1 MNMKHLLLPAL
12 VALIPSLAMADEC
25 AVTVTGNDSMQFDTK
40 AITVGKACKKFT
52 VNLKHS
58 GKLAKNVMGHNWV
71 LSKTEDAQPI
81 ATDGVSAGVDKDYL
95 KAGDTRVIAHTKL
108 IGGGESTSIDLPLD
122 KITKGGN
129 YTFFCSFP
137 GHVALMK
144 GTLTRE

>member
-1 MNMKHLLLPAL
+1 MKIKHLLLPAFF
-12 VALIPSLAMADEC
+12 ALTSGVAMADDC
-25 AVTVTGNDSMQFDTK
+25 SVTVTGTDSMQFDTK
-40 AITVGKACKKFT
+40 AITIGKACTKFT

-71 LSKTEDAQPI
+71 LSKTEDVQAV
-81 ATDGVSAGVDKDYL
+81 ATDGISAGADNNYVKV
-95 KAGDTRVIAHTKL
+95 GDARVLATTKL
-108 IGGGESTSIDLPLD
+108 IGGGESTSITFPVD